1 MITFN
6 DYLFRINITHTFQ
19 CTFCKTDTETLLH
32 LFVDCKHV
40 QEIWHKIEHW
50 IYDTCGFFLNF
61 NKCELLFGRNHCKSF
76 ALNMIVLLVKQ
87 YIYTKRYKQ
96 KMLSFE
102 NIKTHIVNY
111 YTTEKYIYSINGKL
125 DLFMNRWM
133 ICRGLFINP

>member
-1 MITFN
+1 M
-6 DYLFRINITHTFQ
+6 RA
-19 CTFCKTDTETLLH
+19 FCKTDSETLLH

-40 QEIWHKIEHW
+40 QEIWHW
-50 IYDTCGFFLNF
+50 IYDTWGFFLNF

-96 KMLSFE
+96 EMLSFE